1 MTEASRPADPNGTAH
16 ARPAPGTPCW
26 VSLMAHGTTATQDFY
41 QELFGWEFRPSPGQ
55 LGPYVRALL
64 DGREVAG
71 VGHMP
76 PDQELPVAW
85 TPYFASDDADATA
98 ETVRHCGGTV
108 GVGPLDAGADGR
120 IAVAVDPTGAVFGI
134 WQPTAHFGAQPA
146 GAPGTPVW
154 NELLT
159 YESTGVTKFYRNVFG
174 YEDEE
179 ATPATNTAP
188 ASDTAPASGV
198 ADTSEPT
205 YAADT
210 AGVAD
215 PADPVDRVVL
225 RRHGRPVAAVRGVG
239 QALPRDR
246 GAHWLT
252 YFRVADVDTATA
264 RVTALGGRVLT
275 PPHDT
280 PHGRTAT
287 AADPEGARFALLERT
302 R

>member
-41 QELFGWEFRPSPGQ
+41 QELFGWEFQPGAGQ
-55 LGPYVRALL
+55 PGPYVRALL
-64 DGREVAG
+64 DGRQVAG

-134 WQPTAHFGAQPA
+134 WQPTAHFGAEPT

-174 YEDEE
+174 YEDDPTADASE
-179 ATPATNTAP
+179 AAGPSGLTHH
-188 ASDTAPASGV
+188 DTL
-198 ADTSEPT
+198 
-205 YAADT
+205 
-210 AGVAD
+210 
-215 PADPVDRVVL
+215 VDQVLL
-225 RRHGRPVAAVRGVG
+225 RRRGRPVAAVRGVG

-252 YFRVADVDTATA
+252 YFRVADVDAATA
-264 RVTALGGRVLT
+264 RVTTLGGRVLT

-287 AADPEGARFALLERT
+287 VADPEGARLALLERAG
-302 R
+302 

>member
-1 MTEASRPADPNGTAH
+1 MTEASRPAGPNGTAH

-41 QELFGWEFRPSPGQ
+41 RELFGWEFQPGPGQ

-64 DGREVAG
+64 DGRRVAG

-85 TPYFASDDADATA
+85 TPYFACDDADATA

-120 IAVAVDPTGAVFGI
+120 IAVAVDPMGAVFGI
-134 WQPTAHFGAQPA
+134 WQPTAHFGAEPT

-179 ATPATNTAP
+179 AAYET
-188 ASDTAPASGV
+188 D
-198 ADTSEPT
+198 E
-205 YAADT
+205 ADT
-210 AGVAD
+210 AGSAD
-215 PADPVDRVVL
+215 PADPADPAAAGPVDRVVL
-225 RRHGRPVAAVRGVG
+225 RRRGRPVAAVRGVG

-252 YFRVADVDTATA
+252 YFRVADVGTATA

-287 AADPEGARFALLERT
+287 VTDPEGARFALLERAG
-302 R
+302 